1 VRSIERGEQEAARGN
16 KKKRYRDVLDAV
28 GGDHSHTVSG
38 VIEMNEEYDAN
49 VSAIADE
56 ILTTL
61 SSHPV
66 MEGIPALALV
76 MVSAFEQ
83 LAGDS
88 DVGFNLATNSI
99 QFFKQTLDVLEESL
113 AKAPEGT
120 IIQ

>member
-1 VRSIERGEQEAARGN
+1 
-16 KKKRYRDVLDAV
+16 
-28 GGDHSHTVSG
+28 
-38 VIEMNEEYDAN
+38 
-49 VSAIADE
+49 
-56 ILTTL
+56 
-61 SSHPV
+61 
-66 MEGIPALALV
+66 

-88 DVGFNLATNSI
+88 DVGFNLATSSV

>member
-1 VRSIERGEQEAARGN
+1 
-16 KKKRYRDVLDAV
+16 
-28 GGDHSHTVSG
+28 
-38 VIEMNEEYDAN
+38 MNEEYDAN

-76 MVSAFEQ
+76 MVSVFEQ

-88 DVGFNLATNSI
+88 DVGFSLATSSV